1 MNATFFLVLVLLMGL
16 GTVLG
21 TILGTVWLMRWRR
34 RSLAR
39 SRFNRAMAQSRHC
52 GSWLPIRKNWDWRS
66 DHK

>member
-16 GTVLG
+16 GAVV
-21 TILGTVWLMRWRR
+21 GTVWLMRWRR

-52 GSWLPIRKNWDWRS
+52 GPWLPIRKNWDWRS